1 MSSDKTKLK
10 ENPNVLEPFADD
22 FVNFFMH
29 GPILHLT
36 FASHQ
41 ATPDDPPEQYREVS
55 AKLAISLPAALDM
68 HKALERLFKRLEKQG
83 ILKEALELPKNVH

>member
-1 MSSDKTKLK
+1 MSSDEPKLR
-10 ENPNVLEPFADD
+10 ENLSVPEPFADD

-36 FASHQ
+36 FAVYR
-41 ATPDDPPEQYREVS
+41 ATPGDPPEQYREVS

-68 HKALERLFKRLEKQG
+68 HEALDTLFKRLKKQG
-83 ILKEALELPKNVH
+83 ILKDALEPPKSVH